1 MFSDSWGSPYKG
13 ICSKCG
19 DLLELDTSTSLCEK
33 CSPKTGPKT
42 KKEGSNGG

>member
-1 MFSDSWGSPYKG
+1 MPFSGHSPYKG

-19 DLLELDTSTSLCEK
+19 KLEELDTSTALCEK
-33 CSPKTGPKT
+33 CSPAAGPKT